1 MDNNRSVPLPG
12 AEDIGRG
19 DDMAILLVGGGGLI
33 GTSLVRRLCSGQEE
47 LVVYSAHMPRTEARC
62 AWYQGDVTD
71 LERLIQ
77 VYRQHRI
84 ECVIHN
90 AGISS
95 PKLYLDDPYKI
106 YQVNVVGL
114 LNSLEAARS
123 HQVPRFLYISS
134 AGVYG
139 PDSPMDVRE
148 EDPRKGNLPYRA
160 SKICGEEL
168 VRNYGMDSVSLR
180 VSYVYGPG
188 RSVACPIRKMAE
200 ELFATGAVRKA
211 SGLDQKQDFIYVE
224 DVSAGIQRILQA
236 SAWPHR
242 EYNLASG
249 VLTSFRQ
256 VLDVF
261 RRRYPGY
268 SISMG
273 PGKLGF
279 TENSLNISRIR
290 ADFGWE
296 PRMGFEEGMEHYLEW
311 LEREL
316 SWHLSAG

>member
-71 LERLIQ
+71 LERLVQ

-139 PDSPMDVRE
+139 P
-148 EDPRKGNLPYRA
+148 
-160 SKICGEEL
+160 
-168 VRNYGMDSVSLR
+168 
-180 VSYVYGPG
+180 G
-188 RSVACPIRKMAE
+188 RSVACPIREMAE

-261 RRRYPGY
+261 WRRYPGY